1 MIEAKGLTKRYG
13 DLVAVDNL
21 ELKVQPGE
29 IFGFLG
35 PNGAGKTTTIRM
47 LAGLL
52 IPTSGEVKVCG
63 FDVQKEP
70 VKVKSRIGFVPDTPN
85 VYEKLTAN
93 ELLQFVADLRKIPDS
108 EAEHKVQELFALFD
122 LSERQNELLGG
133 YSHGM
138 KQKVIIAA
146 ALLGSPKVLFLDEP
160 TVGLDPKS
168 ARLVKDVLV
177 QFASE
182 GGTVFLSTHILE
194 IAERMCHRVGIIQ
207 KGKLLAEGTIEDLRK
222 KVGQGVVGENASL
235 EDLFLSL
242 TAGEEYRELITHLGE
257 NGKPI

>member
-1 MIEAKGLTKRYG
+1 MIETQGLTKRYG
-13 DLVAVDNL
+13 DLVAVDSL
-21 ELKVQPGE
+21 DLKVEPGE

-70 VKVKSRIGFVPDTPN
+70 VKVKSLIGFVPDTPD
-85 VYEKLTAN
+85 VYEKLTAK

-108 EAEHKVQELFALFD
+108 QAERKIQELLGLFD
-122 LSERQNELLGG
+122 LLERQDELLGG

-138 KQKVIIAA
+138 KQKVILAA
-146 ALLGSPKVLFLDEP
+146 ALLGSPKVMFLDEP

-177 QFASE
+177 QVAQE

-207 KGKLLAEGTIEDLRK
+207 KGRLLTEGTIDDLRQ
-222 KVGQGVVGENASL
+222 KVGKGAGGENASL
-235 EDLFLSL
+235 EDLFLKL
-242 TAGEEYRELITHLGE
+242 TAGEEYHDLITHLGE
-257 NGKPI
+257 NQKTT